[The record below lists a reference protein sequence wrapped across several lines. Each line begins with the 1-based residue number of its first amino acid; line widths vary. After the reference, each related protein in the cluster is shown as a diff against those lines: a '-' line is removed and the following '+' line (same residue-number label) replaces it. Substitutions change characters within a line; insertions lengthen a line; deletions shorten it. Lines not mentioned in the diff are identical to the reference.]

1 MTRERWLAAREGAP
15 GEFTIG
21 GSDVAT
27 ILGWN
32 DFEDPIGLYGRKL
45 GLIERDDTDSEA
57 AQAGRFLE
65 GGILEWYAQRTGRE
79 VYTPL
84 QLAEAVDECRS
95 EWRPFAIDGTYTSR
109 IRRILNLASDLILDE
124 VLEVAYGPDE
134 AGRVIFRVVGSPWR
148 LLTPDAFVW
157 DERLGWGIVDA
168 KNLHQSKAREWS
180 GGVPPDK
187 SPQVAYYTQPTPF
200 RWGGFAVVFGGQ
212 RLASYDMAREDMAP
226 IFDLIDAEVPAFL
239 EALERREQPKAEPS
253 KKSLE
258 ALKRLYPTPTMGKS
272 VAWVSG
278 FAMADGS
285 VVDPEE
291 FDVEYLEV
299 REQCREWNDRR
310 DEMTAT
316 IRAVAKDAE
325 FVVMRGGVRYRIST
339 SENGRQQVRRYGR

>member
-1 MTRERWLAAREGAP
+1 MTRERWLEAREGAP

-21 GSDVAT
+21 GSDVST

-65 GGILEWYAQRTGRE
+65 DGILRWYAERTGRRVVDPAQVASVLRIHSEHPLKSIPSWADFEQGFGAAYALQNTIE
-79 VYTPL
+79 VHWFDTTGEQP
-84 QLAEAVDECRS
+84 
-95 EWRPFAIDGTYTSR
+95 P
-109 IRRILNLASDLILDE
+109 
-124 VLEVAYGPDE
+124 
-134 AGRVIFRVVGSPWR
+134 IFRVKSEPWR

-168 KNLHQSKAREWS
+168 KNLHASKAKDWAE
-180 GGVPPDK
+180 GVPADK

-200 RWGGFAVVFGGQ
+200 QWGGFAVVFGGQ
-212 RLASYDMAREDMAP
+212 RLASFDMARDDMAP
-226 IFDLIDAEVPAFL
+226 IFDLIDEEVPAFL
-239 EALERREQPKAEPS
+239 AALERREEPKAEPS
-253 KKSLE
+253 KKSLD
-258 ALKRLYPTPTMGKS
+258 ALKRLYPTPTRGKS
-272 VAWVSG
+272 VAWVSA

-285 VVDPEE
+285 LVDPEE

-316 IRAVAKDAE
+316 VRAVAKDAE

-339 SENGRQQVRRYGR
+339 SENGRQSVRRYGR